1 MSPNLVRLLLVALAA
16 SLAAC
21 SSAPPSGGGSTA
33 SVPKLPRTGGGYY
46 KDDGPGD
53 NVPPDLHAIPDAVPR
68 DEPIH
73 RASTRPYVVFGQ
85 GYTPMAR
92 RGAYRER
99 GRASWYGRKFHG
111 QRTSNGETYD
121 MYAMSG
127 AHKTLPLPS
136 YAKVTNLAN
145 GKSVVVRIN
154 DRGPFHAGRIIDL
167 SYAAAYKL
175 GYLGQGSAEV
185 EVEAVGPDDIP
196 MLQAAAPAAPAAPAV
211 QVAAVAAPADDAVGE
226 SRVDPAAI
234 LNGELDTPS
243 DATQMQRGGEGVYL
257 QLGAFQTRDNAEG
270 FRGHVMAELDWL
282 RDRLAVFD
290 EGGRYRLQAGPYA
303 SAEAARAVAA
313 RIADALDLQPFMVSR

>member
-1 MSPNLVRLLLVALAA
+1 MSSSLVRLLLVALAA

-21 SSAPPSGGGSTA
+21 SSAPPTRSGDSSA
-33 SVPKLPRTGGGYY
+33 AVPKLPRTGGGYY

-53 NVPPDLHAIPDAVPR
+53 NVPADLHTIPDAVPR

-85 GYTPMAR
+85 GYTPMVR

-196 MLQAAAPAAPAAPAV
+196 MLQAAAPAAPAV
-211 QVAAVAAPADDAVGE
+211 QVTAVAAADAVPV

-234 LNGELDTPS
+234 LNGEAEMPAETTPVS
-243 DATQMQRGGEGVYL
+243 EGAEGVYL

-270 FRGHVMAELDWL
+270 FRGHVMSELDWL
-282 RDRLAVFD
+282 RDRLSVFD
-290 EGGRYRLQAGPYA
+290 EGGRYRLQAGPYD
-303 SAEAARAVAA
+303 SADAARAVAS
-313 RIADALDLQPFMVSR
+313 RIADALNLQPFLVSR